1 LEGDDRRAPS
11 AGLRGRV
18 AEAFHETAAH
28 QNRPHH
34 FALHAD
40 AAPVDDAQR
49 FQAEPVGF
57 PQIFLHHLLHVARR
71 HGVEIENIGDGNA
84 NRFVFHSVSLTTSSV
99 SLSAVDPHAEYS
111 RRLEDRRKSCHRE
124 ERLFRRI
131 GNARLATGMAGVI
144 VAWLSIG
151 RLAISP
157 WWLIPPAVLFL
168 ALVLWHQFVFVR
180 LGNARRAVLFHERG
194 LARLEDRWQGQ
205 GETGDRFRVPDHVY
219 ADDLDIF
226 GKGSLYELL
235 CTVRTIQAE
244 EMLARWL
251 LGSPAEAP
259 PGRGAPTC
267 RETIVRRQ
275 QAVAELRPHLQL
287 REDLFLVGDLV
298 RRGVH
303 PAELVAWGESEPLAF
318 PRLLRYAAPALA
330 VATPL
335 LLVLNLTGVVRLWMF
350 LSALLVELG
359 LMLWLREKVNRS
371 AEAAEGPARA
381 LDLLAEVLQRFERE
395 QFDLPHLQR
404 LRAGLE
410 AVNAPASRHIA
421 DLEKYVARLEWSH
434 NQFFAPIAVLLLWR
448 EQLAVRIED
457 WRRAH
462 GRSVRAWM
470 TSIAELE
477 VLSALAGYSWDHPAD
492 PLPELSAEEAV
503 FVADGMAHPLMPER
517 IAVRNDVAL
526 GVDAL
531 LLIVS
536 GSNMSGKSTLLRA
549 VGLNAVL
556 AMAGAPVR
564 ANRLVLSPLSVAASI
579 RVVDSLADGR
589 SRFLAEITRLRAMM
603 EMARADRGL
612 LFLIDELLSGTN
624 SHDRRIGAEAV
635 LRGLVRR
642 GAIGLATT
650 HDLALTAIS
659 EALPPLVKNV
669 HFADVLA
676 DGNLVFD
683 YRLHEGVV
691 RRSNALE
698 LMRSVGLE
706 I

>member
-1 LEGDDRRAPS
+1 M
-11 AGLRGRV
+11 
-18 AEAFHETAAH
+18 
-28 QNRPHH
+28 
-34 FALHAD
+34 
-40 AAPVDDAQR
+40 
-49 FQAEPVGF
+49 
-57 PQIFLHHLLHVARR
+57 
-71 HGVEIENIGDGNA
+71 
-84 NRFVFHSVSLTTSSV
+84 
-99 SLSAVDPHAEYS
+99 DPHAEYS
-111 RRLEDRRKSCHRE
+111 RRLEDRRKSRDRE
-124 ERLFRRI
+124 ERLFKRI
-131 GNARLATGMAGVI
+131 GTARLATGIAGVI

-151 RLAISP
+151 RLTISP
-157 WWLIPPAVLFL
+157 WWLIPPALLFL
-168 ALVLWHQFVFVR
+168 ALVMWHQFVFVR
-180 LGNARRAVLFHERG
+180 LNNARRAVLFHERG

-205 GETGDRFRVPDHVY
+205 GETGDRFRVADHVY
-219 ADDLDIF
+219 AEDLDIF

-259 PGRGAPTC
+259 VVKDVV
-267 RETIVRRQ
+267 EQRQ
-275 QAVAELRPHLQL
+275 QAVAELRSHLQL
-287 REDLFLVGDLV
+287 REDLFLLGDLV
-298 RRGVH
+298 RRDVH
-303 PAELVAWGESEPLAF
+303 PAELVAWGESEPQAF
-318 PRLLRYAAPALA
+318 PHLLRYVAPALA
-330 VATPL
+330 IATPL
-335 LLVLNLTGVVRLWMF
+335 LLILNLAGVVRLWVF
-350 LSALLVELG
+350 LAALLVELG
-359 LMLWLREKVNRS
+359 LMLSLREKVNRA

-395 QFDLPHLQR
+395 RFDLPCLQR

-410 AVNAPASRHIA
+410 AVNAPASSHIA
-421 DLEKYVARLEWSH
+421 ALEKYVARLEWSH
-434 NQFFAPIAVLLLWR
+434 NQFFAPIAVVLLWR

-462 GRSVRAWM
+462 GRRLRAWM
-470 TSIAELE
+470 ASIAELE
-477 VLSALAGYSWDHPAD
+477 VLSALAGYWWDHPAD
-492 PLPELSAEEAV
+492 PLPEIGAEEALFIAEGV
-503 FVADGMAHPLMPER
+503 AHPLMPER

-526 GVDAL
+526 GADAR

-564 ANRLVLSPLSVAASI
+564 AHRLVLSSLSVAASI

-635 LRGLVRR
+635 LRGLVQR

-650 HDLALTAIS
+650 HDLSLTAIS
-659 EALPPLVKNV
+659 EALSPLVKNV

>member
-1 LEGDDRRAPS
+1 
-11 AGLRGRV
+11 
-18 AEAFHETAAH
+18 
-28 QNRPHH
+28 
-34 FALHAD
+34 
-40 AAPVDDAQR
+40 
-49 FQAEPVGF
+49 
-57 PQIFLHHLLHVARR
+57 
-71 HGVEIENIGDGNA
+71 
-84 NRFVFHSVSLTTSSV
+84 
-99 SLSAVDPHAEYS
+99 VDPHAEYS
-111 RRLEDRRKSCHRE
+111 RRLKDRCKSRDRE
-124 ERLFRRI
+124 ERLFHRI
-131 GNARLATGMAGVI
+131 GNARLATGIAGVI
-144 VAWLSIG
+144 VAWLAIG

-157 WWLIPPAVLFL
+157 WWLIPPAALFL

-180 LGNARRAVLFHERG
+180 LSNARRAVLFHERG

-205 GETGDRFRVPDHVY
+205 GETGDRFRVADHVY

-226 GKGSLYELL
+226 GRGSLYELL

-244 EMLARWL
+244 EMLCRWL
-251 LGSPAEAP
+251 LQPAVSGAVSDAPSTREAV
-259 PGRGAPTC
+259 
-267 RETIVRRQ
+267 IRRQ

-298 RRGVH
+298 RRDVH

-318 PRLLRYAAPALA
+318 PRLLRYVAPALA
-330 VATPL
+330 IATPL
-335 LLVLNLTGVVRLWMF
+335 LLGLYLAGVVRLWVF
-350 LSALLVELG
+350 LAALLLQLG
-359 LMLWLREKVNRS
+359 LMFWLRDKVNRA

-395 QFDLPHLQR
+395 HFDLPHLQR

-410 AVNAPASRHIA
+410 AVDAPASRHIA
-421 DLEKYVARLEWSH
+421 DLEKCVQRLQWSH

-448 EQLAVRIED
+448 EQLTVRIEG

-462 GRSVRAWM
+462 GRSVRTWM

-492 PLPELSAEEAV
+492 PLPELSAEKDV
-503 FVADGMAHPLMPER
+503 FAADGMAHPLMPER

-526 GVDAL
+526 GVDAR

-603 EMARADRGL
+603 EMARADRAL

-635 LRGLVRR
+635 LRGLVGR

-676 DGNLVFD
+676 GGNLVFD

-706 I
+706 V

>member
-1 LEGDDRRAPS
+1 M
-11 AGLRGRV
+11 
-18 AEAFHETAAH
+18 
-28 QNRPHH
+28 
-34 FALHAD
+34 
-40 AAPVDDAQR
+40 
-49 FQAEPVGF
+49 
-57 PQIFLHHLLHVARR
+57 
-71 HGVEIENIGDGNA
+71 
-84 NRFVFHSVSLTTSSV
+84 
-99 SLSAVDPHAEYS
+99 DPHAEYS
-111 RRLEDRRKSCHRE
+111 RRLEDRRRSRDRE
-124 ERLFRRI
+124 ERLFQRI
-131 GNARLATGMAGVI
+131 GNGRLATGLAGVV

-205 GETGDRFRVPDHVY
+205 GEAGDRFRVPDHVY

-244 EMLARWL
+244 EMLAKWL
-251 LGSPAEAP
+251 LEPPGDGPPAKAPAARETPVAGEAP
-259 PGRGAPTC
+259 TS

-275 QAVAELRPHLQL
+275 QAVAELRPRLQL
-287 REDLFLVGDLV
+287 REDLFLIGDLV
-298 RRGVH
+298 RRDVH
-303 PAELVAWGESEPLAF
+303 PAELVAWGESEPLTF
-318 PRLLRYAAPALA
+318 PRLLRYVAPALA

-335 LLVLNLTGVVRLWMF
+335 LLVLNLAGVVRLWMF

-359 LMLWLREKVNRS
+359 LMFRLREKVNRA

-381 LDLLAEVLQRFERE
+381 LDLLAEVLRRFERE
-395 QFDLPHLQR
+395 RFDLPHLQR

-421 DLEKYVARLEWSH
+421 DLERHVARLEWSH

-462 GRSVRAWM
+462 GGSVRTWM

-477 VLSALAGYSWDHPAD
+477 VLSALAGYSWDRPAD
-492 PLPELSAEEAV
+492 PLPELSAEKAV
-503 FVADGMAHPLMPER
+503 FVADGIAHPLMPER
-517 IAVRNDVAL
+517 IAVRNDLVL
-526 GVDAL
+526 GVDAR

-556 AMAGAPVR
+556 ATAGAPVR
-564 ANRLVLSPLSVAASI
+564 ARRLVLSPLSVAASI

>member
-1 LEGDDRRAPS
+1 M
-11 AGLRGRV
+11 
-18 AEAFHETAAH
+18 
-28 QNRPHH
+28 
-34 FALHAD
+34 
-40 AAPVDDAQR
+40 
-49 FQAEPVGF
+49 
-57 PQIFLHHLLHVARR
+57 
-71 HGVEIENIGDGNA
+71 
-84 NRFVFHSVSLTTSSV
+84 
-99 SLSAVDPHAEYS
+99 DPHAEYS
-111 RRLEDRRKSCHRE
+111 RRLEDRRKSRDRE

-131 GNARLATGMAGVI
+131 GNARLATGIAGV
-144 VAWLSIG
+144 VVVWLAIG
-151 RLAISP
+151 RLAISA
-157 WWLIPPAVLFL
+157 WWLIPPALLFL

-180 LGNARRAVLFHERG
+180 LGNARRAAVFHERG
-194 LARLEDRWQGQ
+194 LARIEDRWQGQ

-251 LGSPAEAP
+251 LEPAAKDVLE
-259 PGRGAPTC
+259 
-267 RETIVRRQ
+267 RRQ
-275 QAVAELRPHLQL
+275 QAIAELGSHLQL

-298 RRGVH
+298 RRDVH
-303 PAELVAWGESEPLAF
+303 PAALVSWGESEPLVF

-335 LLVLNLTGVVRLWMF
+335 LLALNLAGITRLWTF
-350 LSALLVELG
+350 LSALLIQLG
-359 LMLWLREKVNRS
+359 LMFWLRDKVNRA

-381 LDLLAEVLQRFERE
+381 LDLVSDVLRCFERE
-395 QFDLPHLQR
+395 RFSLPHLQR
-404 LRAGLE
+404 LRDGLE
-410 AVNAPASRHIA
+410 AVNEPASRHIA
-421 DLEKYVARLEWSH
+421 NLEKYIARLEWSH

-457 WRRAH
+457 WRQAH
-462 GRSVRAWM
+462 GGSLRAWLA
-470 TSIAELE
+470 SIAELE
-477 VLSALAGYSWDHPAD
+477 VLTALAGYAWEHPAD
-492 PLPELSAEEAV
+492 PLPELSAEKAV
-503 FVADGMAHPLMPER
+503 FIAEGIAHPLMSER

-526 GVDAL
+526 GVEAR

-549 VGLNAVL
+549 LGLNAVL

-564 ANRLVLSPLSVAASI
+564 ARRLILSPLSVAASI

-635 LRGLVRR
+635 LRGLVNRC
-642 GAIGLATT
+642 AIGLATT

-683 YRLHEGVV
+683 YRLHEGIV

>member
-1 LEGDDRRAPS
+1 
-11 AGLRGRV
+11 
-18 AEAFHETAAH
+18 
-28 QNRPHH
+28 
-34 FALHAD
+34 
-40 AAPVDDAQR
+40 
-49 FQAEPVGF
+49 
-57 PQIFLHHLLHVARR
+57 
-71 HGVEIENIGDGNA
+71 
-84 NRFVFHSVSLTTSSV
+84 
-99 SLSAVDPHAEYS
+99 VDPHAEYS
-111 RRLEDRRKSCHRE
+111 RRLEDRRKSRDRE

-131 GNARLATGMAGVI
+131 GNARLATGIAGVI
-144 VAWLSIG
+144 VAWLAIG
-151 RLAISP
+151 RLAVSP

-168 ALVLWHQFVFVR
+168 SLVLWHQFIFVR
-180 LGNARRAVLFHERG
+180 LSDARRAVLFHERG

-205 GETGDRFRVPDHVY
+205 GEAGDRYRVADHVY

-235 CTVRTIQAE
+235 CTVRTVQAE
-244 EMLARWL
+244 EVLACWL
-251 LGSPAEAP
+251 LESPADAP
-259 PGRGAPTC
+259 DAS
-267 RETIVRRQ
+267 ETIVQRQ

-298 RRGVH
+298 RRDVH
-303 PAELVAWGESEPLAF
+303 PAELVAWGEAEPLAF
-318 PRLLRYAAPALA
+318 PRFLRYVAPALA
-330 VATPL
+330 IATPL
-335 LLVLNLTGVVRLWMF
+335 LLVLNLTGIVRLWMF
-350 LSALLVELG
+350 LSAVLVELG
-359 LMLWLREKVNRS
+359 LMLWLREKVNRA

-381 LDLLAEVLQRFERE
+381 LDLLAEVLRRFERE
-395 QFDLPHLQR
+395 EFDLPHLQR

-434 NQFFAPIAVLLLWR
+434 NQFFAPIAVLFLWR
-448 EQLAVRIED
+448 EQLAVRLED

-462 GRSVRAWM
+462 GRSVRTWM

-492 PLPELSAEEAV
+492 PVPELSAEKAV
-503 FVADGMAHPLMPER
+503 FIADGIAHPLMPER
-517 IAVRNDVAL
+517 TAVRNDVAL
-526 GVDAL
+526 GVDAR

-564 ANRLVLSPLSVAASI
+564 ARRLVVSPLSIAASI

-635 LRGLVRR
+635 LRGLVQR

>member
-1 LEGDDRRAPS
+1 M
-11 AGLRGRV
+11 
-18 AEAFHETAAH
+18 
-28 QNRPHH
+28 
-34 FALHAD
+34 
-40 AAPVDDAQR
+40 
-49 FQAEPVGF
+49 
-57 PQIFLHHLLHVARR
+57 
-71 HGVEIENIGDGNA
+71 
-84 NRFVFHSVSLTTSSV
+84 
-99 SLSAVDPHAEYS
+99 DPHAEYS
-111 RRLEDRRKSCHRE
+111 RRLEHRRKCRDRE
-124 ERLFRRI
+124 EQLFHRI
-131 GNARLATGMAGVI
+131 GNARLATGIGGLI
-144 VAWLSIG
+144 VAWLAIG

-157 WWLIPPAVLFL
+157 WWLIPPGILFV

-180 LGNARRAVLFHERG
+180 LSNARRAALFHERG
-194 LARLEDRWQGQ
+194 LTRLEDRWQGQ

-235 CTVRTIQAE
+235 CTVRTIPAE
-244 EMLARWL
+244 ETLARWL
-251 LGSPAEAP
+251 LQPATGEQ
-259 PGRGAPTC
+259 
-267 RETIVRRQ
+267 IVQRQ
-275 QAVAELRPHLQL
+275 QAVTELRPHLQL

-298 RRGVH
+298 RRDVH
-303 PAELVAWGESEPLAF
+303 PAELVAWGESEPVPF
-318 PRLLRYAAPALA
+318 PRLIRYIAPVLA
-330 VATPL
+330 IATPL
-335 LLVLNLTGVVRLWMF
+335 LLVLNLAGMARLWLF
-350 LSALLVELG
+350 LAALLVQLG
-359 LMLWLREKVNRS
+359 LMLWLREKVNRA

-381 LDLLAEVLQRFERE
+381 LDLLAEVLGRFERE
-395 QFDLPHLQR
+395 QFELPYLRR

-410 AVNAPASRHIA
+410 AANAPASRHIA
-421 DLEKYVARLEWSH
+421 NLEKYVARLEWSH

-448 EQLAVRIED
+448 EQLALRIED
-457 WRRAH
+457 WRQAH

-470 TSIAELE
+470 ASIAELE
-477 VLSALAGYSWDHPAD
+477 VLSALAGYWWDHPTD
-492 PLPELSAEEAV
+492 TLPEISQERAV
-503 FVADGMAHPLMPER
+503 FVAEGIAHALMPER
-517 IAVRNDVAL
+517 TAVRNDIAL
-526 GVDAL
+526 GADAH

-536 GSNMSGKSTLLRA
+536 GSNMSGKSTLLRS

-556 AMAGAPVR
+556 AMAGAAVR
-564 ANRLVLSPLSVAASI
+564 ARRLTISPLSVAASI

-589 SRFLAEITRLRAMM
+589 SRFLAEITRLRAMI
-603 EMARADRGL
+603 EMAHADRGL

-659 EALPPLVKNV
+659 EALSPLVKNV